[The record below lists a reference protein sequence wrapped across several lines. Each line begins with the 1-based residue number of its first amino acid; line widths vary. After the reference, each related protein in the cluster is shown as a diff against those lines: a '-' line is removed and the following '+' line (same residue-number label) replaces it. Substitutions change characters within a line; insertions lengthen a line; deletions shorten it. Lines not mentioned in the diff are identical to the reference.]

1 LEKALPL
8 LQKVKDYM
16 EDRQTCRRVALLS
29 YLGETSF
36 THNACGGTCDNCRRR
51 LMRHQGGS
59 EANKA
64 RHEDLV
70 FTEDLEYKRPRA
82 ASAGAAGGRKKKRT
96 KYASKT
102 KKGKK
107 NAASKPKGGG
117 GGNLFQNASG
127 GMFRVRS

>member
-1 LEKALPL
+1 
-8 LQKVKDYM
+8 
-16 EDRQTCRRVALLS
+16 
-29 YLGETSF
+29 
-36 THNACGGTCDNCRRR
+36 
-51 LMRHQGGS
+51 MRTQGGS
-59 EANKA
+59 DANNA

-70 FTEDLEYKRPRA
+70 FFEDLEYKRPRA
-82 ASAGAAGGRKKKRT
+82 ASAAGGKGKKKRT